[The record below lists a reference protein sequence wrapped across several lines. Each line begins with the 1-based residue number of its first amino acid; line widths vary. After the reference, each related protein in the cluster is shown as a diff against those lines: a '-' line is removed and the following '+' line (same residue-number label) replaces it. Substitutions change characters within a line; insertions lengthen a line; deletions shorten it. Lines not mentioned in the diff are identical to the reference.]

1 MNFSDSL
8 IRYNPNPIFLE
19 VTFNEYINFRTPTDN
34 LDDRAHKIPGPIYQG
49 FTVHIFSPS
58 RLYRFHAT
66 KLIR

>member
-34 LDDRAHKIPGPIYQG
+34 LDDRAHKIPGPI
-49 FTVHIFSPS
+49 
-58 RLYRFHAT
+58 
-66 KLIR
+66 